1 LDIQQLV
8 GVKRGFED
16 SSIDGKSTAFSTNK
30 VPRFKY
36 GPQIPAF
43 PLTPLPLYL
52 SKREIIVYNEAG
64 HINVAISELYTN
76 ILQQKIPRSG
86 ARTC

>member
-1 LDIQQLV
+1 MARVLPSAPTRY
-8 GVKRGFED
+8 RG
-16 SSIDGKSTAFSTNK
+16 SSMA
-30 VPRFKY
+30 
-36 GPQIPAF
+36 PQIPAF